1 MAIILAVAIKIQKVL
16 VWFLSKKTLLLSGF
30 FLSFTITSPA
40 SAAQQ
45 TQVAL
50 DTQVVFG
57 RFSNNVVK
65 IQIVE
70 NGSGAKAVI
79 GSGFFA
85 TADGHIITNY
95 HVISKQ
101 VHYPERYHTE
111 FVDSSGA
118 PNPVSIIGIDV
129 INDLAIVQAKIKP
142 AHYFKLAP
150 VNIKQGVRLF
160 SLGFPHDIGLTI
172 VEGTYNGFLKY
183 ALYKKI
189 HFTGSINSG
198 MSGGPT
204 ITALG
209 NVVGVNVSS
218 AGEQVGFLVPV
229 DAVLKLLSA
238 ALKQPNTDSK
248 KLLGA
253 VRSQLLLHQ
262 DSYISD
268 DLINMNDSVQLGR
281 FRLPSKLA
289 PFFNCWADATRKEK
303 DLFQTVNHQCS
314 TDDYIY
320 VSSSQRSGII
330 RFRHRLITTDKLNRF
345 RFYSLYSNFFN
356 ERYGSIYG
364 SEEEVTKYK
373 CETKT
378 VDIKNISFK
387 TTFCVR
393 RYRKL
398 EGLYDAVFKA
408 AALNENNSGLETTLV
423 LSGVSFE
430 NAVKVSKGY
439 LEAMSWKE

>member
-1 MAIILAVAIKIQKVL
+1 MAIILAGEIKIQKDL
-16 VWFLSKKTLLLSGF
+16 VRFFFRIALLFSFF
-30 FLSFTITSPA
+30 FLIFTTSPA

-65 IQIVE
+65 IQVVE

-79 GSGFFA
+79 GSGFFV

-101 VHYPERYHTE
+101 VHYPERYRTE
-111 FVDSSGA
+111 FVDASGVS
-118 PNPVSIIGIDV
+118 NPVSIIKIDV

-229 DAVLKLLSA
+229 DAVLKLLSS
-238 ALKQPNTDSK
+238 ALKQPITDSK
-248 KLLGA
+248 KLLEA

-268 DLINMNDSVQLGR
+268 DLINMNDSVQLGK

-289 PFFNCWADATRKEK
+289 PYFNCWADADRREK
-303 DLFQTVNHQCS
+303 DLFQIVNHQCS
-314 TDDYIY
+314 TDDYVY
-320 VSSSQRSGII
+320 VSSSHRSGII
-330 RFRHRLITTDKLNRF
+330 QFRHRLITTDKLNRF
-345 RFYSLYSNFFN
+345 RFYSLYSNLFN
-356 ERYGSIYG
+356 ERYGTIYG
-364 SEEEVTKYK
+364 SEEEVTKYE

-378 VDIKNISFK
+378 VDVKNISFK

-398 EGLYDAVFKA
+398 EGLYDAIFKA
-408 AALNENNSGLETTLV
+408 AALGENNSGLETTLI
-423 LSGVSFE
+423 LSSVSFE
-430 NAVKVSKGY
+430 NAVKVSKRY
-439 LEAMSWKE
+439 LEAISWKE